1 MIHVKVRYIYCALYF
16 YYYYLVIYNEIIVQ
30 LRISS
35 SDFRLSQGA
44 RNLDPLHAQFTAGL
58 ELL

>member
-1 MIHVKVRYIYCALYF
+1 MIHVKVNYFYCALYF

-30 LRISS
+30 LRIRS
-35 SDFRLSQGA
+35 SDFRLSHGA
-44 RNLDPLHAQFTAGL
+44 HHLDPSHAQFAAGL